1 MLSDRRVV
9 ITGLGIFMPN
19 GENIKDFWKN
29 ISKGINAFRSKYKD
43 GTPVLE
49 EDPTRIGSMLVDY
62 DPSKFFSFKEI
73 KRLDY
78 FAQYGLITADQAIKD
93 AKLDFDKEDCKK
105 IGSIWGTGIGG
116 GNIFEQTSK
125 KFYGEPSTPVSPF
138 FVPMLISDILPG
150 HLSIKHGLMG
160 PTYST
165 ASACASS
172 SNAIIDSFMLIKT
185 GLSDVI
191 ITGGTEARSQ
201 ICLRGFVSL
210 RALSNYSD
218 STASRPFDKD
228 RNGFVLGEGAACLI
242 LEEYEHA
249 KKRDAKIYGEIIGI
263 GMSSDSYHLTAP
275 HPEGFG
281 CTLAMKNALD
291 FAEISPND
299 VDYVNAHATST
310 ILGDIAEIKAT
321 ETAFG
326 EHIYKN
332 LSISSTKSVTGHL
345 LGAAGAIESI
355 ACLKAIEND
364 LVPPTMNL
372 FNVDDKI
379 DSRIDLTPNKAK
391 SKKINIAMNNNFG
404 FGGHNCS
411 LIFKKV

>member
-1 MLSDRRVV
+1 MSSERRVV
-9 ITGLGIFMPN
+9 ITGLGVFTPN
-19 GENIKDFWKN
+19 GENIKDFWRN
-29 ISKGINAFRSKYKD
+29 VSKGISAFRSKYKD
-43 GTPVLE
+43 GTPILQ
-49 EDPTRIGSMLVDY
+49 EDPNKIGSMLSDY
-62 DPSKFFSFKEI
+62 DPSKYFSFKEI

-78 FAQYGLITADQAIKD
+78 FAQYGLITANQAIKD
-93 AKLDFDKEDCKK
+93 SNLDFEKEDCKR

-116 GNIFEQTSK
+116 GNIFEKTSK
-125 KFYGEPSTPVSPF
+125 KFYGEPSIPVSPF
-138 FVPMLISDILPG
+138 FIPMLISDILPG

-172 SNAIIDSFMLIKT
+172 SNAIIDSFMLIKS

-191 ITGGTEARSQ
+191 ISGGTEARSQ

-210 RALSNYSD
+210 RALSSYSD

-249 KKRDAKIYGEIIGI
+249 KKRGSKIYGEIIGI

-281 CTLAMKNALD
+281 CTLAMKNALEYAD
-291 FAEISPND
+291 IKPEE
-299 VDYVNAHATST
+299 VDYINAHATST
-310 ILGDIAEIKAT
+310 VLGDIAEIKAT
-321 ETAFG
+321 EAAFG
-326 EHIYKN
+326 NHIYEN

-355 ACLKAIEND
+355 ACLKAMQDN

-372 FNVDDKI
+372 FNLDEKI
-379 DSRIDLTPNKAK
+379 DSRIDVTPNKAK